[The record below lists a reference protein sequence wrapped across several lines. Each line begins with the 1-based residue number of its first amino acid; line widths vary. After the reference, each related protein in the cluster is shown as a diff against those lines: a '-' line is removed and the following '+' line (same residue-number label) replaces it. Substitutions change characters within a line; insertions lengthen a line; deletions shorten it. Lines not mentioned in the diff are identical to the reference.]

1 MNRFLAEAAA
11 VFNAV
16 GALITVAL
24 CTLIGAYVTPIAIH
38 AYAAYVGLGVRQ
50 MPEQLQAQGIIWG
63 LIAGLILAVMA
74 HGFLALLIAMHKE
87 LKAIRT
93 ALQRSGA

>member
-16 GALITVAL
+16 AALITVAL
-24 CTLIGAYVTPIAIH
+24 CTLIGAYVWPIAVPY
-38 AYAAYVGLGVRQ
+38 YAASVGLGVRQ
-50 MPEQLQAQGIIWG
+50 SPDQLQAQGIIWG
-63 LIAGLILAVMA
+63 LIAGIIVAVMA

-93 ALQRSGA
+93 ALQRRS